1 MNKKWPIIATIVIL
15 TMVVGL
21 GFVGCGAFAP
31 KGSES
36 LSGLETVPVRR
47 GTLVA
52 TVSASGSVAPKAQAM
67 LTFKT
72 PGRVA
77 EVNVEEGDRVE
88 EGEVLAR
95 LETKDLELA
104 VAQAEA
110 SLAQAEAQ
118 LKQIEKGPSAHDL
131 AAAEASLASAEANLA
146 RLLAGPDE
154 REIEMAKL
162 NWEQA
167 QNNLWAAQAERDGVA
182 GNKMNPGYMVDAANA
197 RVAAAE
203 TAAKIAKLQYEQ
215 TKAGPDEHEV
225 AIAQAQ
231 VDQAQAALDKLKSSP
246 TPEELAI
253 ARAQVDQARAALARA
268 RLQLEEA
275 VLVAPF
281 AGTVAS
287 VDVSV
292 GELASSA
299 KPAIVLVDLSA
310 LHLDIT
316 VDEIDIGRI
325 KVGQKATITLDAFP
339 DVELKGRVT
348 RIDPV
353 GTVVQGVVTYG
364 VRIEI
369 EPTEVPIRPGMT
381 ANVDILV
388 ERREGV
394 LMVPNRALRRDGK
407 GKYVEVLTGGQRQRR
422 YVTTGLS
429 NESFTEVVKGL
440 EEGEQVIVSAPRE
453 NVLEQGGGL
462 RLPFGKR

>member
-1 MNKKWPIIATIVIL
+1 MSKKWLIVAAVVVLVAALGLVYFRRISARGAATE
-15 TMVVGL
+15 
-21 GFVGCGAFAP
+21 A
-31 KGSES
+31 S
-36 LSGLETVPVRR
+36 LETVPVRR

-52 TVSASGSVAPKAQAM
+52 TVNASGSIAPKAQAM

-72 PGRVA
+72 PGLVA

-88 EGEVLAR
+88 AGGVLAR

-104 VAQAEA
+104 VAQAEV

-118 LKQIEKGPSAHDL
+118 LKHIEKGPSAHDL

-154 REIEMAKL
+154 REIEMARL
-162 NWEQA
+162 SWEQA
-167 QNNLWAAQAERDGVA
+167 KNNLWAAQAERDGIA
-182 GNKMNPGYMVDAANA
+182 GNKMNPDYMVDAANA

-203 TAAKIAKLQYEQ
+203 ITAKIAELQYEQ
-215 TKAGPDEHEV
+215 AKAGPDEYEL
-225 AIAQAQ
+225 AIARAQ
-231 VDQAQAALDKLKSSP
+231 VDQARAALDKLKSSP

-325 KVGQKATITLDAFP
+325 EVGQEVNIALDAFP

-353 GTVVQGVVTYG
+353 GTTVQGVVTYG
-364 VRIEI
+364 VRIEL
-369 EPTEVPIRPGMT
+369 EPTGVPIRPGMT

-394 LMVPNRALRRDGK
+394 LLVPNRALRRDGK
-407 GKYVEVLTGGQRQRR
+407 GKYVEVLAGGQRQRR

-429 NESFTEVVKGL
+429 DGAFTEVIEGL
-440 EEGEQVIVSAPRE
+440 EEGERVIVSASRR
-453 NVLEQGGGL
+453 NVLEEGGGL
-462 RLPFGKR
+462 RLRFPFGRR

>member
-1 MNKKWPIIATIVIL
+1 MSKKWLIVAAVVIVVAALGLVYFRRIAAQ
-15 TMVVGL
+15 
-21 GFVGCGAFAP
+21 GAATEA
-31 KGSES
+31 S
-36 LSGLETVPVRR
+36 LETVPVRR

-52 TVSASGSVAPKAQAM
+52 TVSASGSIAPKAQAT

-72 PGRVA
+72 PGLVA

-88 EGEVLAR
+88 AGEVLAR

-154 REIEMAKL
+154 REIEMARL
-162 NWEQA
+162 SWEQA
-167 QNNLWAAQAERDGVA
+167 KNNLWAAQAERDGIA

-203 TAAKIAKLQYEQ
+203 IAARIAELQYEQ
-215 TKAGPDEHEV
+215 AKAGPDEYEV

-253 ARAQVDQARAALARA
+253 ARAQVDQARAALAQA
-268 RLQLEEA
+268 RLRLEEA

-287 VDVSV
+287 VDVNV

-325 KVGQKATITLDAFP
+325 EVGQEVNIALDAFP

-364 VRIEI
+364 VRIEL

-388 ERREGV
+388 ERREEV
-394 LMVPNRALRRDGK
+394 LLVPNRALRRDGR
-407 GKYVEVLTGGQRQRR
+407 GKYVEVLAGGQRQRR

-429 NESFTEVVKGL
+429 DGAFTEVIEGL
-440 EEGEQVIVSAPRE
+440 KEGERVIVSASRR
-453 NVLEQGGGL
+453 NVFEEGGGL
-462 RLPFGKR
+462 RFPFGRR